1 MPDESHRFSTEQN
14 PELATLDESQNVTFQ
29 FTTGQL
35 DAELGA
41 IDIMMQLLALIPY
54 ETRVRAL
61 RYVLDRVETD
71 PNVWGEKRPERGLAQ
86 EASPDEIARVLAEAD
101 TDGRQWDAM
110 NSAMRAPYFRCAH
123 ALLSKMVV
131 ETK

>member
-29 FTTGQL
+29 FTTSQR
-35 DAELGA
+35 DAELA
-41 IDIMMQLLALIPY
+41 SIDVMMQMLALIPY

-71 PNVWGEKRPERGLAQ
+71 PNVWGEKRPEPGPARPL
-86 EASPDEIARVLAEAD
+86 ASPRDVARVLADAD
-101 TDGRQWDAM
+101 NRNWETMGNDEQSVYYGRAD
-110 NSAMRAPYFRCAH
+110 
-123 ALLSKMVV
+123 ALLNKMLV
-131 ETK
+131 ELK